1 MLRPYLISRP
11 CCGEWSRWQDR
22 RLILAEPRREIA
34 QAHSIICVLSLETEF
49 TTLHL
54 LHSAVLCRIF
64 AKRECQDDKGSRPRI
79 KGSGRL
85 DRTNDH
91 RLVDA
96 LGALHVSER
105 SKRALIAAFLD
116 KIGPPLR
123 PCDRASVNFSA
134 KLQEGRNPVAYW
146 LRSTSQVASAAMS
159 F

>member
-1 MLRPYLISRP
+1 M
-11 CCGEWSRWQDR
+11 
-22 RLILAEPRREIA
+22 
-34 QAHSIICVLSLETEF
+34 SLETEF

-64 AKRECQDDKGSRPRI
+64 AKRECQDAKGSRLRI

-116 KIGPPLR
+116 KMSPPLR
-123 PCDRASVNFSA
+123 PCDRASVNFPQSYKRARSA
-134 KLQEGRNPVAYW
+134 EAYW